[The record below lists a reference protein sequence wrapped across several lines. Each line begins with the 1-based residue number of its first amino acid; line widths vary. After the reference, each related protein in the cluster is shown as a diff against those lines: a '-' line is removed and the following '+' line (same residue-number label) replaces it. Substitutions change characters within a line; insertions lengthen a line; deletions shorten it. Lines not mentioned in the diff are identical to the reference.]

1 MRNSTYRV
9 NSEDKTFPQGK
20 YYNDI
25 KFRNNTNDSFFN
37 RAKRY
42 IKLNLKWVI
51 ILSSV
56 AIVLIIAIILI
67 SYYSTRKSKK
77 DKVIHEEW
85 KGGFLTL
92 KLSNLNQ
99 NDEDVSVFNYGQMGL
114 NSNDFSVNVTKNLR
128 TLNEGKETKDIYEF
142 KNNHN
147 YQEISF
153 SIKFKKPLTSMHEM
167 FKDNIN
173 IFF

>member
-1 MRNSTYRV
+1 MRNLTYRA

-20 YYNDI
+20 YSNDI
-25 KFRNNTNDSFFN
+25 KFRNKTNDSFFD

-67 SYYSTRKSKK
+67 SYYCTRKPKK
-77 DKVIHEEW
+77 DKRIDEEW

-92 KLSNLNQ
+92 KLSNLNEK
-99 NDEDVSVFNYGQMGL
+99 DEDVSVFNYGQMGL
-114 NSNDFSVNVTKNLR
+114 NSNDFLVNITKNLR
-128 TLNEGKETKDIYEF
+128 TLNEGKDTKYIHEF

-147 YQEISF
+147 YQEVSF
-153 SIKFKKPLTSMHEM
+153 SIKFKKPL
-167 FKDNIN
+167 I
-173 IFF
+173 

>member
-1 MRNSTYRV
+1 M
-9 NSEDKTFPQGK
+9 
-20 YYNDI
+20 
-25 KFRNNTNDSFFN
+25 
-37 RAKRY
+37 
-42 IKLNLKWVI
+42 
-51 ILSSV
+51 SSV

-77 DKVIHEEW
+77 DKVIDEEW

-167 FKDNIN
+167 FKDNI
-173 IFF
+173 